1 MNWIQCLS
9 NAIQY
14 IEKMYSEEGHFG
26 KFLKGYG
33 EIDEKEFL
41 LHKVHTLLWVRIES
55 EDEIRKAYEQELLKT
70 IKTNY

>member
-1 MNWIQCLS
+1 MPVQR
-9 NAIQY
+9 
-14 IEKMYSEEGHFG
+14 YSIHRKNVFRGRIG